1 MPTQEKAE
9 TSPLNAETP
18 MSSGLTLRPDDAQA
32 WVTDDPKHPSWGAPA
47 GPVSP
52 GRGEAP
58 TAALTPAPARSRRTG

>member
-9 TSPLNAETP
+9 TSPLNAETLTP
-18 MSSGLTLRPDDAQA
+18 SGLRRRLDDAQA
-32 WVTDDPKHPSWGAPA
+32 WATDDPNHPSSGAPA

-58 TAALTPAPARSRRTG
+58 TAALTPAPARSGRTG